1 MCDINYNPES
11 LKNQIDAEANDSF
24 AETMWGKP
32 ANDIITGIS
41 NNSSVP
47 ANRAIWELV
56 QNARDVSKVDKKA
69 IIRFIRKEKELNT
82 MDNLL
87 IEILF

>member
-11 LKNQIDAEANDSF
+11 LKDQIVNEAEESF

-41 NNSSVP
+41 NNSAIP
-47 ANRAIWELV
+47 ADRAIWELV
-56 QNARDVSKVDKKA
+56 QNAHYS
-69 IIRFIRKEKELNT
+69 IYT
-82 MDNLL
+82 
-87 IEILF
+87 